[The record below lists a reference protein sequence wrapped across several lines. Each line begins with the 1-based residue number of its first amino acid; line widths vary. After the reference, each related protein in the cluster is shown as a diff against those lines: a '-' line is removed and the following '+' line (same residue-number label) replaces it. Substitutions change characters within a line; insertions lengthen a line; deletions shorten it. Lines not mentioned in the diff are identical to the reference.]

1 MKEIKDYET
10 GFTKKTDR
18 EAVKAMAKVFF
29 ETDYVDDLNSIE
41 DATERANELE
51 AICEEVYQSTIQNKQ
66 QVSFVAR
73 DSESGDILG
82 FLAVE
87 SFKRN
92 SVVIN
97 WILSNKEY
105 KVSLIYK
112 DFLIKAMQ
120 YIIGYFGR
128 KKIYIRMTDRDQ
140 KGSSYF
146 RRTFPT
152 RTIAS
157 EPFSYME
164 IDWSK
169 YFFENNIQI

>member
-1 MKEIKDYET
+1 MKEIKNYEH

-18 EAVKAMAKVFF
+18 EAIRAMAKVFF
-29 ETDYVDDLNSIE
+29 ETDYGDDFDAIE
-41 DATERANELE
+41 DPVQRANDLE
-51 AICEEVYQSTIQNKQ
+51 EICEEVSQSAIQNKE

-92 SVVIN
+92 SVMIN
-97 WILSNKEY
+97 WIITNKEY

-140 KGSSYF
+140 KGASYF